1 MKKIRCTARN
11 IMLLWS
17 SLETNKKVKYFVNAA
32 KGLLKTN
39 AEIYDVEDETCANIN
54 DYEYNEQNEGVIL
67 YKKIG
72 CYMYRAK
79 FSIIY
84 RKKFYKYGLGKGNT
98 LEVIN
103 PVVYLELR
111 RARYTPDE
119 KVYDRV
125 KSSSDCEF
133 FCSAAVNDAIGC
145 IRVEELDPNPLDVD
159 DVYFRS
165 CLDFVA
171 AKKKLSKRASE
182 TLRLVN
188 KFDKLNIQNRYVFN
202 NDVCTRSVT
211 ILNETY
217 SAYIKCYISRDR
229 KYFSG
234 CNRSY
239 NVYNV
244 PVVEFVYEDVNG
256 KAEVE
261 TYRLEKMGTVSYIYE
276 KRFGYADRPYMN
288 KLIFTEVN
296 RV

>member
-39 AEIYDVEDETCANIN
+39 AEIWDVEDVTCVNLE
-54 DYEYNEQNEGVIL
+54 DYAYDEQDKGVIL

-79 FSIIY
+79 FGIVY
-84 RKKFYKYGLGKGNT
+84 QKKCYKSGLGKGNT

-111 RARYTPDE
+111 RTRYTPDK

-133 FCSAAVNDAIGC
+133 FCSDAVNDAIGR
-145 IRVEELDPNPLDVD
+145 IRVEELDTSPYDID
-159 DVYFRS
+159 DVSFRS

-171 AKKKLSKRASE
+171 ANKKLSKRASE
-182 TLRLVN
+182 TLRIVN
-188 KFDKLNIQNRYVFN
+188 KFDKLNKLDNYVF
-202 NDVCTRSVT
+202 DVAVSTHRVT

-217 SAYIKCYISRDR
+217 SAYIQCHISKGR

-239 NVYNV
+239 NVYSV

-256 KAEVE
+256 KSEVE
-261 TYRLEKMGTVSYIYE
+261 TYRLEKMGTVSYTYE
-276 KRFGYADRPYMN
+276 KRFGYADRPYTN
-288 KLIFTEVN
+288 KLIFTEAN

>member
-39 AEIYDVEDETCANIN
+39 TDIYDVEEESCVNIN

-72 CYMYRAK
+72 CYMYRAR
-79 FSIIY
+79 FSIVY
-84 RKKFYKYGLGKGNT
+84 RKKCYKYGLGKGNT

-103 PVVYLELR
+103 PVVYLDLR
-111 RARYTPDE
+111 RARYTPGK
-119 KVYDRV
+119 KVYDMV
-125 KSSSDCEF
+125 KSSSDCEY
-133 FCSAAVNDAIGC
+133 FCSDDVNAAIGC
-145 IRVEELDPNPLDVD
+145 IRVEELDPNPLDIDEVS
-159 DVYFRS
+159 FRS
-165 CLDFVA
+165 CLEFVA
-171 AKKKLSKRASE
+171 ANKKLSKRASE
-182 TLRLVN
+182 TLRIVN
-188 KFDKLNIQNRYVFN
+188 KFDKLNSLNRCIFDVVSTQN
-202 NDVCTRSVT
+202 VT

-217 SAYIKCYISRDR
+217 SAYIKCYMDIER

-239 NVYNV
+239 NVYHV
-244 PVVEFVYEDVNG
+244 PVVEFIYEDVNG
-256 KAEVE
+256 KSEVE
-261 TYRLEKMGTVSYIYE
+261 TYRLEKMGTVSYLYE

-288 KLIFTEVN
+288 KLIFTEAN

>member
-17 SLETNKKVKYFVNAA
+17 SLETNKEVKYFVNAA

-39 AEIYDVEDETCANIN
+39 AEIWDVEEAVGVNLE
-54 DYEYNEQNEGVIL
+54 DYEYNEQDEGVIL

-79 FSIIY
+79 FFIVY
-84 RKKFYKYGLGKGNT
+84 RKKCYKSGLGTGNT
-98 LEVIN
+98 LEVIT

-111 RARYTPDE
+111 RARYTPDK
-119 KVYDRV
+119 KVYELV
-125 KSSSDCEF
+125 KSSSDYEF
-133 FCSAAVNDAIGC
+133 FCSDTVNAAIGC
-145 IRVEELDPNPLDVD
+145 IRVEELDPRPYAMD

-171 AKKKLSKRASE
+171 ANEKLSKRASE

-188 KFDKLNIQNRYVFN
+188 KFDKLNKTNKYVI
-202 NDVCTRSVT
+202 DVVRTESVT

-217 SAYIKCYISRDR
+217 SAYIQCHISKGR

-244 PVVEFVYEDVNG
+244 PVVKFVYEDVNG
-256 KAEVE
+256 KSEVE
-261 TYRLEKMGTVSYIYE
+261 TYHLEKMGAVSYTYE

-288 KLIFTEVN
+288 KLIFTEAN

>member
-39 AEIYDVEDETCANIN
+39 IGIDDVEAEASANIE
-54 DYEYNEQNEGVIL
+54 DYKYDGQDEGVIL

-84 RKKFYKYGLGKGNT
+84 RKKLYKYGLGKGNT

-111 RARYTPDE
+111 RARYTSD
-119 KVYDRV
+119 KNIYDRV
-125 KSSSDCEF
+125 NSSSDYEY
-133 FCSAAVNDAIGC
+133 FCSDAVNDAIGC
-145 IRVEELDPNPLDVD
+145 IRLEELDPNPFDID

-171 AKKKLSKRASE
+171 ANKKLSKRASE

-188 KFDKLNIQNRYVFN
+188 KFDKLNKTNKYVY
-202 NDVCTRSVT
+202 NDVRTHSVT

-239 NVYNV
+239 NVYDV
-244 PVVEFVYEDVNG
+244 PVVEFIYEDVNG
-256 KAEVE
+256 KSEVE

-276 KRFGYADRPYMN
+276 KRFGYTDRPYMN

>member
-39 AEIYDVEDETCANIN
+39 AEIYDVEDETCANIK
-54 DYEYNEQNEGVIL
+54 DYEYNEQDEGVIL

-111 RARYTPDE
+111 RARYNPGK
-119 KVYDRV
+119 KVYDMV
-125 KSSSDCEF
+125 NSSSDYEY
-133 FCSAAVNDAIGC
+133 FCSDVVNDAIGC
-145 IRVEELDPNPLDVD
+145 IRVEELDPNPLDID

-171 AKKKLSKRASE
+171 ANKKLSKRASE
-182 TLRLVN
+182 TLRIVN
-188 KFDKLNIQNRYVFN
+188 KFDKLNKTNKYVS
-202 NDVCTRSVT
+202 NDVRTHSVT

-234 CNRSY
+234 CSKSY

-261 TYRLEKMGTVSYIYE
+261 TYRLEKMGTVSYLYE